1 MKKVVDKDCN
11 KITFFAVDDRFGRKF
26 SVPFTILIISIA
38 GLTVTSDHYINNFIF
53 SANFFLPIMLPFAH
67 CFSI

>member
-53 SANFFLPIMLPFAH
+53 SANFFCAYYATICSLL
-67 CFSI
+67 